1 MDDREVQETLT
12 AMLVGPLTVDPG
24 RAVGLAPETAPP
36 TEVGGGLGLD
46 SPLDVR
52 ELSLRIESR
61 GGPTIE
67 EREARAPL
75 LPSLGR
81 PTGGPDGVARR
92 RVA

>member
-12 AMLVGPLTVDPG
+12 AILVGELTVDPG

-46 SPLDVR
+46 SLDVR
-52 ELSLRIESR
+52 ELSLRIKSR
-61 GGPTIE
+61 GGPMIE
-67 EREARAPL
+67 DREARAPL
-75 LPSLGR
+75 LQSFGS
-81 PTGGPDGVARR
+81 PTWGPDGVARR